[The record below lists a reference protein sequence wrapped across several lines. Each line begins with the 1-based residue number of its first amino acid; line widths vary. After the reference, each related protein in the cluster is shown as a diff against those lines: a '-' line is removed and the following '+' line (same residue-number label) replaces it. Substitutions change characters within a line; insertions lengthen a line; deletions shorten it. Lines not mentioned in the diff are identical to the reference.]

1 MGGCYLSDIPPVA
14 VRDARSLPA
23 AKEEERRTAIRLREE
38 DHTCAEISTQRT
50 LTAAQERTIQRL
62 VADKTPDQRRMS
74 FALWTRAVIGTLIHQ
89 RYGIRMPVRTIG
101 HYLRRWDFTPRKPL
115 KRVYETAVGRDSV
128 LA

>member
-1 MGGCYLSDIPPVA
+1 MA
-14 VRDARSLPA
+14 ARDARSLPA